1 MNILIVFLA
10 TLDVV
15 VAAIL
20 IGLILIQQSKGAG
33 LGTSFGGAAESVFGG
48 QAVNHLSKATVWLTS
63 TFFVVTLL
71 LAILIGH
78 SEKDQ
83 SILETIEQPEVKKEV
98 VEEEEEVK
106 DKVEAVKAVKAVKAD
121 AKVVETKVTEKAV
134 TDVKEETK
142 TK

>member
-98 VEEEEEVK
+98 VEEEVK
-106 DKVEAVKAVKAVKAD
+106 DKVEAVEAVKAVKAD